1 MSRGEHLQ
9 ANRMAPLGC
18 AKTTETSEPESG
30 SIRRIVGLFNWDL
43 QNTSGVKACQERS
56 KDLCGT
62 IAGNNARTA
71 SDISK
76 VDEFES
82 CGMDMSSS
90 FESRLRA
97 AMVRRCAQIVN
108 ELQLFHVTD

>member
-1 MSRGEHLQ
+1 MPVQPTH
-9 ANRMAPLGC
+9 
-18 AKTTETSEPESG
+18 
-30 SIRRIVGLFNWDL
+30 L
-43 QNTSGVKACQERS
+43 QNTSSVKACQERS